1 MIKKLPDLTTWLA
14 WSTCSIALLPI
25 VPNAINSISMM
36 LWATLAILSFFIQRR
51 GQTAPGGGRP
61 EPGAFL
67 LLGGNFILLAISLI
81 YSIDRKEG
89 ANFLVTE
96 LPMLLFPLCF
106 FVFTPTF
113 KNRSDVLYK
122 TLTVFW
128 FSTVLM
134 TLWVFFQYWRLD
146 LFRQFAQADSFN
158 TILRQT
164 AEDVTDKH
172 ADYLSVYL
180 VFSLF
185 IATIRAL
192 KKTTPLQ
199 RTLYALSIP
208 LQGWLLFL
216 LAARSPIIALVIGS
230 LIICF
235 LQIRKLVTRWIVLLG
250 LTACF
255 LVIIR
260 LTPSIW
266 SRIEEVH
273 NTPLA
278 TPVGVYHNSTN
289 IRVGIYKCT
298 WELIRQHP
306 LMGIGAGSDRR
317 MLTECYAQ
325 FPTDVYQKTFYNT
338 HNQYLNFWLLGGLPS
353 LLLFL
358 ASMVWQCRQS
368 LRRKNYIFLFFLL
381 LITVAFSTENIL
393 SRQAGIV
400 FYYFFSCCFL
410 FNTRST

>member
-1 MIKKLPDLTTWLA
+1 MIKKFPDITTWLT
-14 WSTCSIALLPI
+14 WSTCSIALLPV

-36 LWATLAILSFFIQRR
+36 VWAALTILSYFIHRR
-51 GQTAPGGGRP
+51 EQTARSESRP
-61 EPGAFL
+61 ATGAFL
-67 LLGGNFILLAISLI
+67 LLGGNFVLLAISLI
-81 YSIDRKEG
+81 YSIDKKDG
-89 ANFLVTE
+89 TNFLVTE

-113 KNRSDVLYK
+113 KNKADVLYK

-128 FSTVLM
+128 LSTVLM
-134 TLWVFFQYWRLD
+134 TLWVFFQYGRLG

-164 AEDVTDKH
+164 AETVTDKH
-172 ADYLSVYL
+172 ADYLSIYL

-185 IATIRAL
+185 IAAIRVL

-208 LQGWLLFL
+208 LQGLLLFL

-230 LIICF
+230 LVICF
-235 LQIRKLVTRWIVLLG
+235 LQIRKPATRWIVLLG

-255 LVIIR
+255 LAIIR

-266 SRIEEVH
+266 SRIEEVR

-289 IRVGIYKCT
+289 IRVGIYKCA
-298 WELIRQHP
+298 WQLVREHP
-306 LMGIGAGSDRR
+306 LTGIGAGSDRR

-338 HNQYLNFWLLGGLPS
+338 HNQYLNFWLLGGIPS

-358 ASMVWQCRQS
+358 AAMIFQYRQS
-368 LRRKNYIFLFFLL
+368 ITRKDYIFLFFLL
-381 LITVAFSTENIL
+381 LMTIAFATENIL

-410 FNTRST
+410 FNIKV

>member
-1 MIKKLPDLTTWLA
+1 MA
-14 WSTCSIALLPI
+14 
-25 VPNAINSISMM
+25 
-36 LWATLAILSFFIQRR
+36 
-51 GQTAPGGGRP
+51 
-61 EPGAFL
+61 
-67 LLGGNFILLAISLI
+67 
-81 YSIDRKEG
+81 
-89 ANFLVTE
+89 
-96 LPMLLFPLCF
+96 
-106 FVFTPTF
+106 
-113 KNRSDVLYK
+113 
-122 TLTVFW
+122 
-128 FSTVLM
+128 
-134 TLWVFFQYWRLD
+134 LWVFFQYWRLD

-185 IATIRAL
+185 IATIRAV
-192 KKTTPLQ
+192 KKTTPLR

-230 LIICF
+230 LVICF
-235 LQIRKLVTRWIVLLG
+235 LQIRKPVTRWIVLLG

-298 WELIRQHP
+298 WELIRQYP

-368 LRRKNYIFLFFLL
+368 LHRKDYIFLFFLL
-381 LITVAFSTENIL
+381 LMAVAFSTENIL

>member
-1 MIKKLPDLTTWLA
+1 MIKKFPDITTWLT
-14 WSTCSIALLPI
+14 WSTCSIALLPA

-36 LWATLAILSFFIQRR
+36 VWAALTIVSFFVQRR
-51 GQTAPGGGRP
+51 SQTPREKSRP
-61 EPGAFL
+61 AIGAFL
-67 LLGGNFILLAISLI
+67 LLGGNFVLLVVSLI
-81 YSIDRKEG
+81 YSIDKKEG

-113 KNRSDVLYK
+113 RKGADVLHK

-134 TLWVFFQYWRLD
+134 TLWVFFQYGRLG

-164 AEDVTDKH
+164 AETVTDKH
-172 ADYLSVYL
+172 SDYLSIYL

-185 IATIRAL
+185 IAAIRML

-199 RTLYALSIP
+199 RIVYALSIP
-208 LQGWLLFL
+208 LQGLLLFL

-230 LIICF
+230 LVICF
-235 LQIRKLVTRWIVLLG
+235 LQIKKPATRWIVLLG

-266 SRIEEVH
+266 SRIEEVR

-289 IRVGIYKCT
+289 IRVGIYKCA
-298 WELIRQHP
+298 WQLVREYP
-306 LMGIGAGSDRR
+306 LTGIGAGSDRR
-317 MLTECYAQ
+317 MLTACYAQ

-338 HNQYLNFWLLGGLPS
+338 HDQYLNFWLLGGLPS
-353 LLLFL
+353 LVLFL
-358 ASMVWQCRQS
+358 AAMVFQYRQS
-368 LRRKNYIFLFFLL
+368 IRQKDYIFLFFLL
-381 LITVAFSTENIL
+381 LMTIAFATENIL

-410 FNTRST
+410 FNIKV